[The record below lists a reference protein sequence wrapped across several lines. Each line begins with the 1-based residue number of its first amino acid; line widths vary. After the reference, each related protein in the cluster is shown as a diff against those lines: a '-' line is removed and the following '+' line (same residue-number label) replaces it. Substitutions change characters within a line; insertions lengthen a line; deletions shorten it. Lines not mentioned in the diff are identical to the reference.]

1 MKIRTGFVTNSSSA
15 SYIAVYTLESDEGK
29 EAGFGVRVNGGELT
43 YEGSERHQGI
53 LEHIH
58 AESLSVYGLPYRR
71 LPADLSLDQLI
82 RSLIGYIDL
91 ELFENEKHGRYDP
104 FLTRG
109 PRFFIVGEPQVYENR
124 KELEEAIGC
133 VGEVVAWPPDADFVI
148 YCDKPN
154 QWSGEA
160 GRGIW
165 EALEDAGVKFADPEI
180 EYLGEGIDWRVFIY
194 ESELPGGGDE
204 VWKLFTDLE
213 GVDGWEPYVISEAEF
228 SFFDPYGPA
237 GHGTLSLMP
246 GAFEAFRATC
256 AERGITMDNLRFIRL
271 HATTMSFGDS
281 AWDVDDRDDEWCLDV
296 RSGTT
301 EEKHDVWR
309 RAGE

>member
-1 MKIRTGFVTNSSSA
+1 MKIRTDFVTNSSSA
-15 SYIAVYTLESDEGK
+15 SYIAVYTLESDEGNK
-29 EAGFGVRVNGGELT
+29 AEFGVRVNGGELA
-43 YEGSERHQGI
+43 YAGSDANQGL

-58 AESLSVYGLPYRR
+58 ASSLSVCGLPYRR
-71 LPADLSLDQLI
+71 LPENLSLDQLI
-82 RSLIGYIDL
+82 RSLIGYVDL
-91 ELFENEKHGRYDP
+91 ELFEEHGRYDP

-124 KELEEAIGC
+124 RKLEEAIGC

-154 QWSGEA
+154 QWSGDA
-160 GRGIW
+160 ARGIW
-165 EALEDAGVKFADPEI
+165 EALEDAGVKIADPEI
-180 EYLGEGIDWRVFIY
+180 EYLGKGIDWRVFIS
-194 ESELPGGGDE
+194 ESVLLGGGGA
-204 VWKLFTDLE
+204 VWKLYTDLE

-228 SFFDPYGPA
+228 SFFDPSGPA
-237 GHGTLSLMP
+237 GRGTLSLMP

-271 HATTMSFGDS
+271 HVSSWSFGDS
-281 AWDVDDRDDEWCLDV
+281 AWDVDDRTDDWCLDV

-301 EEKHDVWR
+301 DVKHNVIR
-309 RAGE
+309 HAGE